1 MCFRIRLNVFFV
13 RLLFVQKLIVMEEY
27 ARGLISLCVYVSR
40 GCVDILSV
48 AGRSVS
54 ESEWFAFTCTHTYLQ
69 LGLLV
74 CVWVSLC
81 IRRMAMAK
89 LGAMSLLSFA
99 VQYTTTR
106 SFRSFACLVFACL
119 LATSCCKS
127 RIYRIPRTEKAV
139 SACMWN
145 TRVCICYRY
154 ACRLEN
160 VWAFTRSV
168 WSTELI
174 SNQPNGIHPLNQI
187 VRFRSVTEEKK
198 QTKTK
203 KNQNITRTIDSHKS
217 ETNQTEQN
225 KNPCT
230 SCELGWQKWATFHVF
245 TVCCLWQRLRCLSI
259 NISV

>member
-1 MCFRIRLNVFFV
+1 MFSNSFKCFFI

-54 ESEWFAFTCTHTYLQ
+54 ESKWFAFTCTHTYLQ
-69 LGLLV
+69 LTLIV

-106 SFRSFACLVFACL
+106 SFRSFACLVLACL

-168 WSTELI
+168 WSTGLI

-198 QTKTK
+198 QPKTK
-203 KNQNITRTIDSHKS
+203 
-217 ETNQTEQN
+217 NQTSPEPSTAKKVKRTKPN
-225 KNPCT
+225 KIKIHARAVSLDGKNEPLSMC
-230 SCELGWQKWATFHVF
+230 SRCAAFDNVF
-245 TVCCLWQRLRCLSI
+245 VVCL
-259 NISV
+259 